1 LPGFATYQI
10 WSTLMPDFPSSI
22 LVTCAGG
29 AQGSAIV
36 KACRAA
42 GATVRVLL
50 RKGSPDP
57 FGDGVNIVRGDLAD
71 ADRVE
76 LACLGVDAV
85 ALTLPLNAGP
95 GQILHYGRNIV
106 DAALAADV
114 KLLVFNTSGHIS
126 RRSGTALM
134 EAKVELIDHIKT
146 SGLPSII
153 LKPTLYMSNVAAP
166 WSAPAIMQHGVFAYP
181 LPADFQTS
189 WISTEDMAAYVVE
202 ALRRPELAG
211 ASFDIGGPEALT
223 GQEIADIL
231 SDSVGH
237 TVDYYRVPLADFA
250 AGLTAML
257 GKGAADQ
264 IAANY
269 AWIHR
274 QRPTLLA
281 VDLSDT
287 ISMLPIKPT
296 PFVDWAKAQDW
307 PALAG
312 TAEAA

>member
-1 LPGFATYQI
+1 
-10 WSTLMPDFPSSI
+10 MPDFPRSI

-36 KACRAA
+36 QACRAA
-42 GATVRVLL
+42 GATMRVLL

-71 ADRVE
+71 AERVG
-76 LACLGVDAV
+76 LACLAVDAV

-95 GQILHYGRNIV
+95 EDILRYGRNMV
-106 DAALAADV
+106 DAALEAEV
-114 KLLVFNTSGHIS
+114 KLLVFNTSGHVS
-126 RRSGTALM
+126 RHSGTGLM
-134 EAKVELIDHIKT
+134 EAKVELIDYMKA

-166 WSAPAIMQHGVFAYP
+166 WSAPAIMHQGVFAYP

-189 WISTEDMAAYVVE
+189 WISWEDMAAYVV
-202 ALRRPELAG
+202 AAMRRPELAG

-223 GQEIADIL
+223 GPEMANIL
-231 SDSVGH
+231 SGIVDREVG
-237 TVDYYRVPLADFA
+237 YYPVPLANFA
-250 AGLTAML
+250 AGLSAVI
-257 GKGAADQ
+257 GKDAADQ
-264 IAANY
+264 VAANY
-269 AWIHR
+269 AWVHR

-281 VDLSDT
+281 VDPSDT
-287 ISMLPIKPT
+287 LSMLPITPT
-296 PFVDWAKAQDW
+296 PFADWAKARDW

-312 TAEAA
+312 TERAA